1 MKRGRLLVWRISSN
15 RICIFAV
22 LVTGRIT
29 AWTETARAGGSS
41 AFWHTNV
48 RSWSRGWGAE
58 SAAAV
63 VEPRI
68 SGARGGGAD
77 PK

>member
-1 MKRGRLLVWRISSN
+1 MKRGRFLVWRISSN

-29 AWTETARAGGSS
+29 AWTETGPSRWIERLLAHERAQLVAGLGRRVGSGC
-41 AFWHTNV
+41 
-48 RSWSRGWGAE
+48 SRAE
-58 SAAAV
+58 DQ
-63 VEPRI
+63 
-68 SGARGGGAD
+68 GARGGGAD